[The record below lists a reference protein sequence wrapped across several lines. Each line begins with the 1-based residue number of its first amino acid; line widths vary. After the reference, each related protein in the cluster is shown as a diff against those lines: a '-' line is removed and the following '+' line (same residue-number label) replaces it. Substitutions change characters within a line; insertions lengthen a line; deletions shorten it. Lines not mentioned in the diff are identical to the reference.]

1 MIPKHRIATL
11 GLLLALAACGSDG
24 GAPVAPPAATPTPAP
39 TPAPAPPAAAPAPA
53 PTALGVVLGD
63 ATQAEIGPA
72 GGQLVSPDGNL
83 TVTVPAGAFDRTRT
97 VAIAPISN
105 QAHGG
110 LASAWRI
117 TPEGLN
123 TPVPMTIEVR
133 YSAAQVRGM
142 SRLAVATQG
151 SDGVWRVDTAGQQHD
166 AQQRVLR
173 VQTNHFSDW
182 SFVAGVQL
190 RPGAA
195 EVQTG
200 RTLELTVRDCAAG
213 PDAGTPG
220 RQQLFACHDDG
231 ASGIATSGWAVN
243 GAAGGNSSVGQLSG
257 STVFVARRTYTA
269 PAALPTQ
276 NPVAVSVQYTDPFT
290 QQQQNLVAN
299 LTVVDPAAG
308 CEWWAS
314 VNQIDVEYAFDY
326 QWSGSDDQVTQRFRQ
341 RADTRGL
348 LQRAAMSPI
357 GQVWFEGQL
366 TSGTVQ
372 IDNETSSRIVP
383 ERTTV
388 QGNGAPIDA
397 SGVLPMVRVFVMLDT
412 CKVYITGDAE
422 VTAQHVHHGRD
433 GSVVLEPTRAGGA
446 FSVLDEPIA
455 GRRVFEADLTL
466 PAYAQVEG
474 MRWFHPTG
482 THHAFQGAI
491 GAAQV
496 RYAFRP
502 R

>member
-1 MIPKHRIATL
+1 MNPKHRIVTL

-24 GAPVAPPAATPTPAP
+24 GAPAAQPSP
-39 TPAPAPPAAAPAPA
+39 TPAPAPAPVPAPPPPGTRA
-53 PTALGVVLGD
+53 PEPTALGVVLGD
-63 ATQAEIGPA
+63 ASQADIGPA

-83 TVTVPAGAFDRTRT
+83 TVTVPPGAFDRVHT
-97 VAIAPISN
+97 VAITPISN

-123 TPVPMTIEVR
+123 TPVPMTLEVR
-133 YSAAQVRGM
+133 YGAAQVRGM

-151 SDGVWRVDTAGQQHD
+151 ADGVWRVDAAQQHD
-166 AQQRVLR
+166 AQQQRLR
-173 VQTNHFSDW
+173 VQTTHFSDW

-200 RTLELTVRDCAAG
+200 RTLDLRVRHCASGA
-213 PDAGTPG
+213 DTGTPG
-220 RQQLFACHDDG
+220 RHQLYACDDDG
-231 ASGIATSGWAVN
+231 ASGVATSGWAVN

-257 STVFVARRTYTA
+257 NDGFVARRTYSA
-269 PAALPTQ
+269 PATLPAQ

-290 QQQQNLVAN
+290 NQQQTLVAN

-308 CEWWAS
+308 CAWWAG
-314 VNQIDVEYAFDY
+314 VNHIDVEYAYQY
-326 QWSGSDDQVTQRFRQ
+326 QWSGGDSTVTQRFNQ
-341 RADTRGL
+341 RADTRGT

-366 TSGTVQ
+366 TSGTVHV
-372 IDNETSSRIVP
+372 DNETTSKIVP
-383 ERTTV
+383 DRITV
-388 QGNGAPIDA
+388 QGSGAPLDA
-397 SGVLPMVRVFVMLDT
+397 SGVLPLVRLFVMLDT
-412 CKVYITGDAE
+412 CKVYITGTAE
-422 VTAQHVHHGRD
+422 VTARHERHTRE
-433 GSVVLEPTRAGGA
+433 GSFVLEPTLAGGA
-446 FSVLDEPIA
+446 FAVVDEPIE
-455 GRRVFEADLTL
+455 GRREFVADTTL
-466 PAYAQVEG
+466 PAYTQVQG
-474 MRWFHPTG
+474 KRWFNPTG
-482 THHAFQGAI
+482 THHHFEGEI